1 MVEVLT
7 KGPSCVQCT
16 ATTRKLKA
24 LGVDFFETD
33 LDETNLQ
40 RAKDLGHTSAP
51 VVIAPNGEH
60 WSGFDPGRLEQLA
73 A

>member
-7 KGPSCVQCT
+7 KGPSCVQC
-16 ATTRKLKA
+16 KA